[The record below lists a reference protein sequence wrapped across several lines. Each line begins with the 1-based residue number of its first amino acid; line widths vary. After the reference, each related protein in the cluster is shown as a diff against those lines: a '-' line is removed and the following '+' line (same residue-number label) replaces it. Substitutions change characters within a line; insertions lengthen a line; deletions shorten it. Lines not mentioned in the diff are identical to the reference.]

1 MDTQNPEI
9 SGETQMLQKSERET
23 RDKKKN
29 QRIERCYE
37 FHSISSFI
45 LISFG
50 AAAVPPNMTFYKE

>member
-9 SGETQMLQKSERET
+9 SGETQMLKK

-50 AAAVPPNMTFYKE
+50 AAAVPTQYDIL